1 MPRRLSGKAEG
12 LSLLT
17 AGRSGAGKGGVP
29 VGTPDVA
36 RGSGGSGSRTERGA
50 SPVRNNTQRRV
61 TRGRRWAAWAWL
73 GVEAESLGCVS
84 QRGSDRPR
92 ARAPRGGARRRK
104 KGGGAR
110 EAPQT
115 TAPSSRLGPLPSLEP
130 FNAGFKKRRRGARPG
145 HLCRQTPL
153 GVRGRVCTRASSG
166 GATPQD
172 SVPLDLRYA
181 ASRPGTPPKG
191 RWHRDGMARVGGP
204 HPHHP
209 PPRGQPSRAPEV
221 TGPSQLET
229 PPSARPPRLAADL
242 GAVTLVAVVAA
253 QREPGREARA
263 LARAG
268 DSASFIIMQVHC

>member
-1 MPRRLSGKAEG
+1 M
-12 LSLLT
+12 T

-29 VGTPDVA
+29 VGTRDGA
-36 RGSGGSGSRTERGA
+36 QGRGGSGSRTQRGA
-50 SPVRNNTQRRV
+50 SPIRNNAQRRV

-115 TAPSSRLGPLPSLEP
+115 TAPSSRLGPLPSLER
-130 FNAGFKKRRRGARPG
+130 FNAGFKRRRGARPG
-145 HLCRQTPL
+145 HLCRQTPR
-153 GVRGRVCTRASSG
+153 GARGRVCTRASSR

-191 RWHRDGMARVGGP
+191 RWHRDGMAGVGVG
-204 HPHHP
+204 
-209 PPRGQPSRAPEV
+209 
-221 TGPSQLET
+221 
-229 PPSARPPRLAADL
+229 LAAPL
-242 GAVTLVAVVAA
+242 RSPAPASWK
-253 QREPGREARA
+253 RRPRPGLPA
-263 LARAG
+263 LL
-268 DSASFIIMQVHC
+268 QTWVLLPWWPW